1 MERKFWRRFDWV
13 LLAAVVAILGYGI
26 AVIASATLGTVTHSG
41 TWWDDVMVRQAI
53 YAAVGLGLMLLVAAI
68 PYRVWGSVGRVLY
81 VGTLG
86 VLALVLVTGKVFGG
100 ARSSF
105 DLGVF
110 PVQPSEL
117 AKVLIILALA
127 KYMSDHDMRQ
137 LRHVLVSLLVVAV
150 PAGLIY
156 FQPDLGTVLVLGAV
170 WIGMAYLAG
179 VRLWHLG
186 LIGLGG
192 ALALPVVL
200 QSLAGYMRDRIV
212 LFLDPGRDPLGAGY
226 NLNQALIA
234 IGSGGWMGRGWGS
247 GTQSQLHFLRVRH
260 TDYIFS
266 VIGEELGFFGAI
278 VLFVLLIVIVFR
290 ILRGADLA
298 RDDFGRLIASGVA
311 IVISF
316 QSFVNI
322 GVNLGLL
329 PTTGLTLPFVS
340 YGGSSLV
347 PLLISIGLV
356 QSVVMRQK
364 RMEFWE

>member
-1 MERKFWRRFDWV
+1 MELKLWRRFDWV
-13 LLAAVVAILGYGI
+13 LLAVVLAILGYGI
-26 AVIASATLGTVTHSG
+26 AMIASATLGTATHSG
-41 TWWDDVMVRQAI
+41 NWWDDLVVRQVI
-53 YAAVGLGLMLLVAAI
+53 YAAAGLGLMLITAAI
-68 PYRVWGSVGRVLY
+68 SYQVWGSTGRVLY
-81 VGTLG
+81 VFTLG
-86 VLALVLVTGKVFGG
+86 MLALVLATGEVFGG

-110 PVQPSEL
+110 PIQPSEL
-117 AKVLIILALA
+117 AKVVIIVALA
-127 KYMSDHDMRQ
+127 RYMSGHDMRQ
-137 LRHVLVSLLVVAV
+137 LRHVLVSLVVV
-150 PAGLIY
+150 GLPAGLIY
-156 FQPDLGTVLVLGAV
+156 FQPDLGTALILGVL

-200 QSLAGYMRDRIV
+200 QYLQGYMRDRIV
-212 LFLDPGRDPLGAGY
+212 LFLDPSRDPLGAGY

-234 IGSGGWMGRGWGS
+234 IGSGGWLGRGWGS

-266 VIGEELGFFGAI
+266 VVGEELGFVGAI
-278 VLFVLLIVIVFR
+278 LLFALFILIVFR
-290 ILRGADLA
+290 ILRDADLA
-298 RDDFGRLIASGVA
+298 RDGFGRLIAGGVA
-311 IVISF
+311 TVIFCEST
-316 QSFVNI
+316 VNI

-329 PTTGLTLPFVS
+329 PTTGLTLPFIS

-347 PLLISIGLV
+347 PLLIGIGLV
-356 QSVVMRQK
+356 ESVAMRQK